1 MATGISRT
9 GDHRLDPK
17 GPWSSTLAPSWGHFN
32 NATSHTFCG
41 VMPDPDL
48 FASGNEMEQLSYL
61 TVLFYPS
68 PVKKGKGVEAN
79 RNQ

>member
-1 MATGISRT
+1 MTTGVSRT

-61 TVLFYPS
+61 TILF
-68 PVKKGKGVEAN
+68 
-79 RNQ
+79 